1 MTIVLTST
9 QAREWAKARP
19 DPVADLIETL
29 AALRGYERIARLYY
43 GEDEHKFALEAC
55 SPVRGDA
62 DAAWARETPDPVSE
76 LGEFR
81 WVLNQFER
89 AARLDYGSPPHANAL
104 LYANSRL
111 DAAIDMAGLEPLE
124 GGF

>member
-9 QAREWAKARP
+9 QAREWAKERP

-29 AALRGYERIARLYY
+29 AALRGYERVARLYY
-43 GEDEHKFALEAC
+43 GEEEHKVALEAAD
-55 SPVRGDA
+55 SVRADPDA
-62 DAAWARETPDPVSE
+62 EWARAIPDPVSE
-76 LGEFR
+76 LGELR

-89 AARLDYGSPPHANAL
+89 AARHEYGSPTHANAL
-104 LYANSRL
+104 QYANARL
-111 DAAIDMAGLEPLE
+111 DAALEMAGLEPLE